1 MRHGG
6 VAPGSRVT
14 EQTPMGIREKLKE
27 KPAVTASI
35 AAVFL
40 AIAVGILIWSYWPEK
55 KADLSKAYYSDDDG
69 KTWFAE
75 SAFLVAPFQ
84 HNGKTAV
91 VAQVYSYDDGKK
103 QFCAYLAQFTPD
115 AKKRLDAALADAQ
128 KAGRPP
134 GSVDLYHDPNFMKHG
149 TQVKLPGANQPWI
162 SYDDPK
168 AQEIFAIHSPDG
180 SAVDQSFVY

>member
-1 MRHGG
+1 MIPLSDNMRHGR

-27 KPAVTASI
+27 KPAVTACI

-75 SAFLVAPFQ
+75 SAFLVTPFQ

-103 QFCAYLAQFTPD
+103 QSAHIWRSSPRT
-115 AKKRLDAALADAQ
+115 Q
-128 KAGRPP
+128 KNVWMQHWLMPRKPE
-134 GSVDLYHDPNFMKHG
+134 DLQDPWTFIT
-149 TQVKLPGANQPWI
+149 TQI
-162 SYDDPK
+162 S
-168 AQEIFAIHSPDG
+168 
-180 SAVDQSFVY
+180 